1 MIITAESAS
10 SFPDAPRTFYAT
22 EEMLGDWRGPVRL
35 GGHAGVIVGYAND
48 LPATEPDDALACAF
62 VYMQAEKKGVL
73 VPSCVLQLDPLEPQ
87 VQTLLRARLES
98 RCAYFS
104 GEDWKDAG
112 LLACGVA
119 GQPVYGI
126 LEPWRRASGDDSSWQ
141 EWVRPLLSR
150 LPATTVF
157 ASYTEPK
164 RCPKRNRG
172 WGCSGRLYGL
182 ETGEQG
188 KHQADAHYLD
198 EKMGSAF
205 LLDADT
211 MLLPWP
217 GGRRIWRRGATASEP
232 LPEGPGL

>member
-22 EEMLGDWRGPVRL
+22 EEMLGDWCGPVRL

-126 LEPWRRASGDDSSWQ
+126 LEFMARVGTAFTVTAPRHHGLRLLHGAQALPQAQPWLGVLGTTVRTGDRRAGEAPSG
-141 EWVRPLLSR
+141 
-150 LPATTVF
+150 
-157 ASYTEPK
+157 
-164 RCPKRNRG
+164 C
-172 WGCSGRLYGL
+172 
-182 ETGEQG
+182 
-188 KHQADAHYLD
+188 
-198 EKMGSAF
+198 
-205 LLDADT
+205 
-211 MLLPWP
+211 
-217 GGRRIWRRGATASEP
+217 P
-232 LPEGPGL
+232 LPR